1 MIELIKLILINPA
14 VILLLAILVFGKKF
28 IEYFFSKTIEF
39 KKLELSQELENHKL
53 LLNQRNK
60 DFQHALN
67 LKLNEFNIQFS
78 KLHQDR
84 AEVIKVLYQKII
96 ELQTA
101 MTIFTRMLKPIIEN
115 AEKEEEQR
123 LQRVNDALQ
132 DFVNYFSPNRIYFN
146 KSLTAKLDNLQKK
159 YSEKGWD
166 YARMNEAF
174 NNPKLPHDIFAEY
187 ADKTTGISKLVKE
200 KFPKIIED
208 LEDEFREILGVTV
221 N

>member
-1 MIELIKLILINPA
+1 MTELIKLILINPT
-14 VILLLAILVFGKKF
+14 VILLLVILVFGKKF

-60 DFQHALN
+60 DFQHTLD

-84 AEVIKVLYQKII
+84 AEVIRVLYQKII

-101 MTIFTRMLKPIIEN
+101 MTIFTQMLKPIIEN
-115 AEKEEEQR
+115 AENEEELR
-123 LQRVNDALQ
+123 LHRVNNALQ
-132 DFVNYFSPNRIYFN
+132 DFVNYFSPNKIYFN
-146 KSLTAKLDNLQKK
+146 KSLTAKLDSLLKEYN
-159 YSEKGWD
+159 ENGWN
-166 YARMNEAF
+166 YARMNKAF
-174 NNPKLPHDIFAEY
+174 DNPKLPHDIFVEY
-187 ADKTTGISKLVKE
+187 ADKTTEISKLVKE
-200 KFPKIIED
+200 KFPQIIED
-208 LEDEFREILGVTV
+208 LEDEFRKILGVTV